1 MACRVLEQGRSDG
14 SLRFCNSAADTA
26 RSIVSALEG
35 AMLVARPYGA
45 VERFDT
51 AAAQLLASL
60 AGSE

>member
-1 MACRVLEQGRSDG
+1 VSG
-14 SLRFCNSAADTA
+14 SRAGSQRRHSLCFCNSAADTA